1 MKKIVGKKI
10 KIHQPKNMTI
20 TKASPNPINQLTGI
34 QAKFKELKAVR
45 AKLSGM
51 HDLYVKH
58 DQLMKE
64 LMPLFI
70 TTEADKFTIAREIT
84 IGSTKYRYNPSFWDE
99 AKAELKAKRWKSAA
113 FPSGTIE

>member
-1 MKKIVGKKI
+1 MPTKVVGKKL
-10 KIHQPKNMTI
+10 KTHQPKT
-20 TKASPNPINQLTGI
+20 PIVKPAPTATNFLGSI

-45 AKLSGM
+45 VKLSGM

-64 LMPLFI
+64 LMPLFVVV
-70 TTEADKFTIAREIT
+70 EADKFTIAREIS
-84 IGSTKYRYNPSFWDE
+84 IGTQKYRYNPSFWDE